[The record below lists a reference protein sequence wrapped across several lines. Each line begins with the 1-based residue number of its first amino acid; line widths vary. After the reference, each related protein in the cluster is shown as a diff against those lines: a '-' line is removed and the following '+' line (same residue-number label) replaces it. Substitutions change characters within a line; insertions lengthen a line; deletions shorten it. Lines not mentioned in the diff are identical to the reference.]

1 MSNGLPIAVA
11 GFASG
16 WMLLWGLAAAIPIL
30 LHYLYRRR
38 QTVVRWGAMGLLLQ
52 VIEREAKRVH
62 LEQLLLLIVR
72 TLVLLVLA
80 VALSRPFWL
89 NDLGGSSRGT
99 AEPPTNWI
107 VAIDVSYS
115 MGYRVDNETRL
126 QAAQRRALEIIDAAN
141 PSDAIALISL
151 GQPPHAAIAA
161 PSFDR
166 SAVIAEVER
175 LSFNDAGCNVSS
187 GLQLIGDIAL
197 RAQQDLAHPAQV
209 RVVIL
214 SDFGADHWQAAVRGP
229 TAKRLRQLGEKFP
242 IELESMAD
250 RQASN
255 LAVTALRPA
264 SSRVLAG
271 QPVEIDVT
279 VANYSD
285 TSARELPVQLGI
297 DDNTLASQRVDIPAQ
312 STQTIHFSV
321 VPTTLGLSVLS
332 AAIPNDRL
340 QVDNR
345 RLQVIEVREDYDVLF
360 VEQQAGDARVLQ
372 LGLRPVGGSEA
383 ARARSAVSIVEL
395 STLDL
400 DAWQVVVLCDLERI
414 DSVQLERLDR
424 FVRQGGAL
432 ICLWGPRTAAANWN
446 DQPLGTELLGFRFL
460 EPSAEQSWGIDPLE
474 YRSPLVAPFVGFPDS
489 GLLTTPIF
497 RYWKVE
503 PLHSKT
509 ATADSWQVDLALDT
523 GDPLVARHRLGGGVV
538 TSLFSAP
545 QTGSSEEHPWNAMAA
560 WPSFV
565 PLLQRLVQT
574 AMDHSRANHS
584 VLAGQSLV
592 GQRLA
597 SQAASQVASAATRSV
612 TITKPDGSESQL
624 AIEDTRA
631 GATVPWTFSQTQ
643 QSGVYWA
650 SVDSGSQRQPY
661 VVPYVVNVDGSESEL
676 KSVQVDQFPHST
688 ASLPPAV
695 DTPPTRSQVA
705 ESSPWL
711 TRSWLFALGVLLIVE
726 SWLAWAL
733 GRRSG

>member
-1 MSNGLPIAVA
+1 MLIGLPIAAA

-38 QTVVRWGAMGLLLQ
+38 QTLVRWGAMKLLLQ
-52 VIEREAKRVH
+52 VVEREAKRVH

-72 TLVLLVLA
+72 TLVLIVLA
-80 VALSRPFWL
+80 IALSRPFWL
-89 NDLGGSSRGT
+89 SDDGALEGGT

-126 QAAQRRALEIIDAAN
+126 QAAQRRALEIIDAAS
-141 PSDAIALISL
+141 PGDPIAIISL
-151 GQPPHAAIAA
+151 GQPSHAAIAA
-161 PSFDR
+161 PSYDR

-175 LSFNDAGCNVSS
+175 LSLNDAGCNVSS
-187 GLQLIGDIAL
+187 GLQLIGDIAH
-197 RAQQDLAHPAQV
+197 RAQQDPAHPARV
-209 RVVIL
+209 RVVVL
-214 SDFGADHWQAAVRGP
+214 SDFGADHWQAVVEGP
-229 TAKRLRQLGEKFP
+229 EAKRLRQLGEKFP
-242 IELESMAD
+242 IEFESMAD
-250 RQASN
+250 RDISN

-279 VANYSD
+279 IANYSD
-285 TSARELPVQLGI
+285 SGARELPVQLGI
-297 DDNTLASQRVDIPAQ
+297 DDNTLASQHIDIAAQ
-312 STQTIHFSV
+312 SSQTLHFRV
-321 VPTTLGLSVLS
+321 VPTALGLNVLS
-332 AAIPNDRL
+332 ASIPNDRL

-345 RLQVIEVREDYDVLF
+345 RYQVIEVREDYDVLF

-372 LGLRPVGGSEA
+372 LGLRPEGGSEA
-383 ARARSAVSIVEL
+383 ARARSTVSAVEL
-395 STLDL
+395 PTVDL
-400 DAWQVVVLCDLERI
+400 VEWQVVVLCDLERI
-414 DSVQLERLDR
+414 DNVQLERLDR

-446 DQPLGTELLGFRFL
+446 DQPLGSELLGFRLL
-460 EPSAEQSWGIDPLE
+460 EPSARQSWGIDPLE

-497 RYWKVE
+497 RYWKIE
-503 PLHSKT
+503 PLKPKT
-509 ATADSWQVDLALDT
+509 AAADSWQVDLAIDT
-523 GDPLVARHRLGGGVV
+523 GDPLVVRHRVGGGVV

-545 QTGSSEEHPWNAMAA
+545 QTGSSDEHPWNAMAA

-574 AMDHSRANHS
+574 AMDHSLANHS
-584 VLAGQSLV
+584 VLAGQPLV
-592 GQRLA
+592 GQ
-597 SQAASQVASAATRSV
+597 AASEATRTV

-643 QSGVYWA
+643 HSGVYWA
-650 SVDSGSQRQPY
+650 NLDGGSQQQANVVPNL
-661 VVPYVVNVDGSESEL
+661 VPYVVNVDGSESEL
-676 KSVQVDQFPHST
+676 KSVQVYQLPHST
-688 ASLPPAV
+688 ATFPLAV
-695 DTPPTRSQVA
+695 DAPPTRSQVA

-711 TRSWLFALGVLLIVE
+711 TRSWLFALAILLVAE